1 MEKFNLL
8 YENILNEYF
17 NLNNNDKI
25 EKKYKSFEEFRHF
38 CKELDIIV
46 KLNKYQNDDKIIEAS
61 LYFLKEIDD
70 NHKPIKFDY
79 FNQMEQKYFK
89 KYKNIFLKLQD
100 YKKNNKVT
108 LSGEK
113 NSPEIFWG

>member
-1 MEKFNLL
+1 MKKFNLL

-25 EKKYKSFEEFRHF
+25 EKKYKSFDEFRH
-38 CKELDIIV
+38 IIV